1 MRWGTRD
8 PVAFKDSQLGL
19 IRLRAF
25 GSFTMRVTQPLL
37 FVNSLVGTQGSYTTD
52 QIEDYLREVIVA
64 RLNDF
69 LGETV
74 QSLLELPRQYDEM
87 AVALK
92 TRLADEFRKYGTEM
106 VDFYIN
112 RITPPE
118 DVQRMIDE
126 RSSMGAVGD
135 LDRFLKFKA
144 AKAMGDAAQGHGAG
158 LDGGAAAGV
167 GVGVGAGLGMMMP
180 GMLAK
185 SLGADPAGA
194 AVATVSCPGCQSA
207 VAADSRFC
215 PRCGRQIATATRC
228 ARCQAELPAGA
239 RFCAACGQAVPGA

>member
-25 GSFTMRVTQPLL
+25 GNFTMRVAEPLL

-52 QIEDYLREVIVA
+52 QIEDYLRDVIVA

-69 LGETV
+69 LGEHL
-74 QSLLELPRQYDEM
+74 QSLLDLPARYDEM

-92 TRLADEFRKYGTEM
+92 ARLVDEFRKYGTEL

-126 RSSMGAVGD
+126 RSGMGAVGD

-144 AKAMGDAAQGHGAG
+144 AKAMGDAAQGQGGG
-158 LDGGAAAGV
+158 LGNGAAAGV

-180 GMLAK
+180 GMLAR
-185 SLGADPAGA
+185 SLGTEAAPAS
-194 AVATVSCPGCQSA
+194 AVITCPGCQSA

-215 PRCGRQIATATRC
+215 SHCGRQLAAAARC
-228 ARCQAELPAGA
+228 SRCQAELPGGA
-239 RFCAACGQAVPGA
+239 RFCASCGQAVAGR